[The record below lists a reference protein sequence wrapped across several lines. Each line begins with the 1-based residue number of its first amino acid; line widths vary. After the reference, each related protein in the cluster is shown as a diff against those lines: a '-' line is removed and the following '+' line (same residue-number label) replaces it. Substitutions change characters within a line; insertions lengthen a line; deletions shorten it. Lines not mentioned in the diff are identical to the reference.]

1 MSNLAAERC
10 ERRGRRVARLF
21 RKIRNL
27 SDDVRA
33 CDLDAILRADQID
46 VSETWCT
53 EPPYTACLVRPNHDC
68 PPGIMLAPG
77 QPRGRRRFSIAHEL
91 GHLYIPTHDTRLEPW
106 CGDHAMTASAQFG
119 ESLEWEANDFAAEL
133 LMPGRLFRRD
143 ASQQVP
149 SFSAASALADPSCY
163 DVSITAAALRYVELT
178 SERCALIS
186 SRRGEI
192 EWIARSESFVYR
204 IPWRG
209 DALPSTSIAALGS
222 NEGVPQPQ
230 ALDPYTWL
238 ELKQNN
244 LVEVFES
251 THVVPTQD
259 LVLSLVWV
267 VEGSE
272 WD

>member
-1 MSNLAAERC
+1 MINLAAERR

-21 RKIRNL
+21 RKIRKISN
-27 SDDVRA
+27 DIRA
-33 CDLDAILRADQID
+33 CDLDAILLADEID
-46 VSETWCT
+46 LCHTSCLQ
-53 EPPYTACLVRPNHDC
+53 PGYTACLVRPDPDF

-77 QPRGRRRFSIAHEL
+77 QSRGRRRFSIAHEL
-91 GHLYIPTHDTRLEPW
+91 GHLYIPTHDARLEAW
-106 CGDHAMTASAQFG
+106 CGDDDMTASEHHG
-119 ESLEWEANDFAAEL
+119 ECLEWEANDFAAEL
-133 LMPGRLFRRD
+133 LMPGHLFRRD
-143 ASQQVP
+143 ASKHVP
-149 SFSAASALADPSCY
+149 CFSAVSALADPSWY

-178 SERCALIS
+178 REPCALIS
-186 SRRGEI
+186 SRHCEI

-209 DALPSTSIAALGS
+209 DALPSTSIAAWGS

-238 ELKQNN
+238 ELRQNN
-244 LVEVFES
+244 PVEVFES
-251 THVVPTQD
+251 THVVPAQD
-259 LVLSLVWV
+259 IVLSLVWV